1 MKFYVLATTETI
13 MRWYRCETDKNGMV
27 VGYKLFDRLDQKRVS
42 YFANK
47 TSAKYAAIEMGL
59 KTWRYVKF

>member
-13 MRWYRCETDKNGMV
+13 MRWYRCKTDKNGKV
-27 VGYKLFDRLDQKRVS
+27 VGYELFDRLDQKRVS
-42 YFANK
+42 YFADK
-47 TSAKYAAIEMGL
+47 TSAKYAAIAMGL